1 MVYDGNLKSYMYLIV
16 FVCIRLKKDLLVNY
30 FIVVFINE
38 KKIVFFDK
46 MLVIKIIFVFFF

>member
-1 MVYDGNLKSYMYLIV
+1 MVYDGNLKSYLIV

>member
-1 MVYDGNLKSYMYLIV
+1 MVYDGNLKSYLIV

-38 KKIVFFDK
+38 KKLFF
-46 MLVIKIIFVFFF
+46 LIKCWL